1 MIKLVLELFVLYI
14 IYKFVF
20 ELILPVYKTTK
31 HIKKK
36 MNEMNDHLENQ
47 QRKNQSFLEYWNQR
61 HFSSNSFPKK
71 NGLPTGRYNLA
82 LLCRDS
88 SE

>member
-36 MNEMNDHLENQ
+36 MNDMNDQMETH
-47 QRKNQSFLEYWNQR
+47 QRKNQN
-61 HFSSNSFPKK
+61 FSSSTPEKK
-71 NGLPTGRYNLA
+71 S
-82 LLCRDS
+82 DS
-88 SE
+88 GHDYIDYEEIK

>member
-20 ELILPVYKTTK
+20 ELIIPVYKTTK

-47 QRKNQSFLEYWNQR
+47 QRKNQSFS
-61 HFSSNSFPKK
+61 SSNTDKK
-71 NGLPTGRYNLA
+71 KEKNNDYI
-82 LLCRDS
+82 DY
-88 SE
+88 EEIK

>member
-47 QRKNQSFLEYWNQR
+47 QRKNQSFS
-61 HFSSNSFPKK
+61 SSNQDKK
-71 NGLPTGRYNLA
+71 NEKSNDYI
-82 LLCRDS
+82 DY
-88 SE
+88 EEIK